1 MRRTVRRERR
11 LLELLAVLVA
21 AVLIAAACGG
31 GEDDIPS
38 SSGQDSTAGTDT
50 GAEPDDVDAV
60 ADGGSADGESAA
72 GEPAAGEPADGGSA
86 DGEPSAGAGT
96 GADADGP
103 RRGGELRVVR
113 GIFHEGWDPDNAL
126 ELASI
131 QYIQHVM
138 EPLIRANPDGQ
149 TLAPGIAESWEYDH
163 EGLAFTVN
171 INPDARFSDGTGVTA
186 EDVVFSVE
194 DWKAGPNYGILYASL
209 GEAEIVDDHTVVFA
223 LEYPDSSLEAM
234 LTWQSAAIMPK
245 DFGGLSR
252 EEYMAAPVG
261 AGPFAIESWQ
271 PGAELVLVRNEH
283 YYDPA
288 RPYLDRI
295 VVTENSDVN
304 QRMVAFESGD
314 AHLILVPPDQL
325 GSVPDDQITVAP
337 AHVMHYM
344 GFNTTAAPFDNPEVR
359 RAFALAIDYEAVVAL
374 GAGTWEL
381 PTGGI
386 PPNIADWAPPSA
398 PYFARDIEEA
408 RRLLEEAGAAS
419 LSVELTYDSGVFNH
433 DLVAQVVQASLAD
446 AGVDVEIVALDTNSH
461 LERAEAGEY
470 DIDLWTMSAISPTAI
485 DPVGYYLAVDYLY
498 TGYPLDVLDEVFFE
512 FTETIDSAG
521 QAAAITK
528 VQDEIATGVPFVALS
543 NQQTAFAAG
552 PGVNGFAPAPW
563 ATWWYDQIWLS
574 G

>member
-1 MRRTVRRERR
+1 MRRAVRTERR
-11 LLELLAVLVA
+11 LLEFLAVLAA

-31 GEDDIPS
+31 DDDEIPS
-38 SSGQDSTAGTDT
+38 SSVAGEDSTAPNDT
-50 GAEPDDVDAV
+50 GAEPDDADTV
-60 ADGGSADGESAA
+60 ATGEPADGESAT
-72 GEPAAGEPADGGSA
+72 GEPATEDAATAPADSG
-86 DGEPSAGAGT
+86 
-96 GADADGP
+96 GP

-163 EGLAFTVN
+163 EGLTFTVN
-171 INPDARFSDGTGVTA
+171 INPDARFSDGTVVTA

-223 LEYPDSSLEAM
+223 LEYPDSSLEAV

-252 EEYMAAPVG
+252 DEYMAAPVG

-283 YYDPA
+283 FYDPA

-314 AHLILVPPDQL
+314 AHLILVPPDQI
-325 GSVPDDQITVAP
+325 GSVLDDQITVAP

-344 GFNTTAAPFDNPEVR
+344 GFNTAAAPFDDPDVR
-359 RAFALAIDYEAVVAL
+359 RAFALAIDYESVVAL

-386 PPNIADWAPPSA
+386 PPNIAGWAPPSA
-398 PYFARDIEEA
+398 PYFARDVDEA
-408 RRLLEEAGAAS
+408 RRLLGDAGAAG

-461 LERAEAGEY
+461 LERVEAGEY

-498 TGYPLDVLDEVFFE
+498 TGYPLDVLDEVFIE
-512 FTETIDSAG
+512 FTETIDSAE